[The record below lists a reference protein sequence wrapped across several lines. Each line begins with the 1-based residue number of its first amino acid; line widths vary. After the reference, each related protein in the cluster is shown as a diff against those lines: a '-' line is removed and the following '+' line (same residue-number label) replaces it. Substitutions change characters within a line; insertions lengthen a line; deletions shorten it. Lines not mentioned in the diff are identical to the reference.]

1 MVVLLA
7 LAPTNAYVHCW
18 PRARAHH
25 RAFISGQIFPSDF
38 GELQAESEG
47 GDDLMQVAVRK
58 EDEVRALLRARRL
71 GIDIK
76 LEWKQ
81 SVLDDAETPFWWRE
95 VDGEMEV
102 VLTDPAAEATDD
114 DDDDDDDDAEE
125 GVPPL
130 QWRRDTLPDGGP
142 FWWRESEEEEDGLEV
157 RLTEPEDLSGPAV
170 VGHDGNS

>member
-47 GDDLMQVAVRK
+47 GDDLMQIAVRK

-81 SVLDDAETPFWWRE
+81 SVLDDSETPFWWRE

-102 VLTDPAAEATDD
+102 VLTDHRRPTYLPATSRAHVGARATCGYPVSR
-114 DDDDDDDDAEE
+114 A
-125 GVPPL
+125 
-130 QWRRDTLPDGGP
+130 T
-142 FWWRESEEEEDGLEV
+142 
-157 RLTEPEDLSGPAV
+157 
-170 VGHDGNS
+170 